1 MRGISPLT
9 TLSEAKE
16 ANSDRQNQDEIFGY
30 ASEIVTGFDSHR
42 DEVDAYLEAYSQ
54 GWSIDR
60 MPAVDRA
67 IMRVATWEIVF
78 NEEIPDGVAV
88 NEAVELVLSTAS
100 YKKSPAQSQRYR
112 FFTLL
117 EWQQQIL

>member
-1 MRGISPLT
+1 MRGISPIT

-30 ASEIVTGFDSHR
+30 ASAIVTGFDSHR

-78 NEEIPDGVAV
+78 NEEIPVGVAV
-88 NEAVELVLSTAS
+88 NEAVELAKEYSTDDSPGFINGLLQKIAS
-100 YKKSPAQSQRYR
+100 TKSA
-112 FFTLL
+112 L
-117 EWQQQIL
+117 